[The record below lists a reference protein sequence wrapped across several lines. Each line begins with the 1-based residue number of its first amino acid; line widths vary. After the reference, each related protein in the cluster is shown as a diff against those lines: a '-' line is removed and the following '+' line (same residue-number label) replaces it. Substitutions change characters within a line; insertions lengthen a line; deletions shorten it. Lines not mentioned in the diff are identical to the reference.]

1 MYELLIKIMYEQDY
15 RKYSIQELREMK
27 AILNQFNKQVLEV
40 KLKRIKEQEYEG
52 ETTEDN
58 PTLRIEPSTEEVRRR
73 GLWITRSNNQRRW
86 QRTHSRGIS
95 RRMRITDANNKLF
108 KNRRTKHRQN
118 NGNEDRQTDRKDKK
132 WKTQLSG

>member
-40 KLKRIKEQEYEG
+40 RLKRIKEQEYEG

-73 GLWITRSNNQRRW
+73 GL
-86 QRTHSRGIS
+86 
-95 RRMRITDANNKLF
+95 
-108 KNRRTKHRQN
+108 
-118 NGNEDRQTDRKDKK
+118 
-132 WKTQLSG
+132 

>member
-40 KLKRIKEQEYEG
+40 RLNRIKEQEYEG

-58 PTLRIEPSTEEVRRR
+58 QTLRIEPSTEEVRRR
-73 GLWITRSNNQRRW
+73 SL
-86 QRTHSRGIS
+86 
-95 RRMRITDANNKLF
+95 
-108 KNRRTKHRQN
+108 
-118 NGNEDRQTDRKDKK
+118 
-132 WKTQLSG
+132 

>member
-40 KLKRIKEQEYEG
+40 RLNRIKEQEYEG

-58 PTLRIEPSTEEVRRR
+58 PTLRIEPPTEETRRR
-73 GLWITRSNNQRRW
+73 GL
-86 QRTHSRGIS
+86 
-95 RRMRITDANNKLF
+95 
-108 KNRRTKHRQN
+108 
-118 NGNEDRQTDRKDKK
+118 
-132 WKTQLSG
+132 

>member
-40 KLKRIKEQEYEG
+40 RLKRIKEQEYEG

-58 PTLRIEPSTEEVRRR
+58 RALRIESPAEETRRR
-73 GLWITRSNNQRRW
+73 GL
-86 QRTHSRGIS
+86 
-95 RRMRITDANNKLF
+95 
-108 KNRRTKHRQN
+108 
-118 NGNEDRQTDRKDKK
+118 
-132 WKTQLSG
+132 

>member
-40 KLKRIKEQEYEG
+40 RLNRIKEQEYEG

-58 PTLRIEPSTEEVRRR
+58 QALRIESPTEEVRRR
-73 GLWITRSNNQRRW
+73 GL
-86 QRTHSRGIS
+86 
-95 RRMRITDANNKLF
+95 
-108 KNRRTKHRQN
+108 
-118 NGNEDRQTDRKDKK
+118 
-132 WKTQLSG
+132 

>member
-40 KLKRIKEQEYEG
+40 RLNRIKEQEYEG

-58 PTLRIEPSTEEVRRR
+58 QALRIEPSTEEVRRR
-73 GLWITRSNNQRRW
+73 SL
-86 QRTHSRGIS
+86 
-95 RRMRITDANNKLF
+95 
-108 KNRRTKHRQN
+108 
-118 NGNEDRQTDRKDKK
+118 
-132 WKTQLSG
+132 

>member
-58 PTLRIEPSTEEVRRR
+58 PTLRIESPTEEVRRR
-73 GLWITRSNNQRRW
+73 GL
-86 QRTHSRGIS
+86 
-95 RRMRITDANNKLF
+95 
-108 KNRRTKHRQN
+108 
-118 NGNEDRQTDRKDKK
+118 
-132 WKTQLSG
+132 

>member
-52 ETTEDN
+52 ETAEDN
-58 PTLRIEPSTEEVRRR
+58 QALRTEPSTEETRGR
-73 GLWITRSNNQRRW
+73 GL
-86 QRTHSRGIS
+86 
-95 RRMRITDANNKLF
+95 
-108 KNRRTKHRQN
+108 
-118 NGNEDRQTDRKDKK
+118 
-132 WKTQLSG
+132 

>member
-40 KLKRIKEQEYEG
+40 RLNRIKEQEYEG

-58 PTLRIEPSTEEVRRR
+58 QALRIKPSTEETRRR
-73 GLWITRSNNQRRW
+73 GL
-86 QRTHSRGIS
+86 
-95 RRMRITDANNKLF
+95 
-108 KNRRTKHRQN
+108 
-118 NGNEDRQTDRKDKK
+118 
-132 WKTQLSG
+132 

>member
-58 PTLRIEPSTEEVRRR
+58 QQLRIEPPTEEVRRR
-73 GLWITRSNNQRRW
+73 GL
-86 QRTHSRGIS
+86 
-95 RRMRITDANNKLF
+95 
-108 KNRRTKHRQN
+108 
-118 NGNEDRQTDRKDKK
+118 
-132 WKTQLSG
+132 

>member
-40 KLKRIKEQEYEG
+40 RLNRIKEQEYEG

-58 PTLRIEPSTEEVRRR
+58 QTLRIESPTEEVRRR
-73 GLWITRSNNQRRW
+73 GL
-86 QRTHSRGIS
+86 
-95 RRMRITDANNKLF
+95 
-108 KNRRTKHRQN
+108 
-118 NGNEDRQTDRKDKK
+118 
-132 WKTQLSG
+132 

>member
-58 PTLRIEPSTEEVRRR
+58 QQLRIEPPTEEVRRR
-73 GLWITRSNNQRRW
+73 GLWITRSYN
-86 QRTHSRGIS
+86 
-95 RRMRITDANNKLF
+95 
-108 KNRRTKHRQN
+108 
-118 NGNEDRQTDRKDKK
+118 
-132 WKTQLSG
+132 

>member
-40 KLKRIKEQEYEG
+40 KLKRIKEQEHEG

-58 PTLRIEPSTEEVRRR
+58 PTLRIEPPTEETRRR
-73 GLWITRSNNQRRW
+73 GL
-86 QRTHSRGIS
+86 
-95 RRMRITDANNKLF
+95 
-108 KNRRTKHRQN
+108 
-118 NGNEDRQTDRKDKK
+118 
-132 WKTQLSG
+132 

>member
-58 PTLRIEPSTEEVRRR
+58 QQLRIEPPAEETRRR
-73 GLWITRSNNQRRW
+73 GL
-86 QRTHSRGIS
+86 
-95 RRMRITDANNKLF
+95 
-108 KNRRTKHRQN
+108 
-118 NGNEDRQTDRKDKK
+118 
-132 WKTQLSG
+132 